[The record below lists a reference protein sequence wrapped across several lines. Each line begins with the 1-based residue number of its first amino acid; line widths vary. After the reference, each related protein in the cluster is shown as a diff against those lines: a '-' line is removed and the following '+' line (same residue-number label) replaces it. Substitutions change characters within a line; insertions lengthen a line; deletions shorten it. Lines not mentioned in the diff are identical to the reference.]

1 MQKKLETFLPL
12 FPNKRVFS
20 YFVLEES
27 GECLISIFFNSQC
40 KKHHRNQS
48 KNDLFSHLIIFST
61 AHHDL
66 ALPGA
71 PALPP
76 LGSRTALAG

>member
-27 GECLISIFFNSQC
+27 GECLISIFFLIPNV
-40 KKHHRNQS
+40 
-48 KNDLFSHLIIFST
+48 KNITEIRAKIICFLT
-61 AHHDL
+61 
-66 ALPGA
+66 
-71 PALPP
+71 
-76 LGSRTALAG
+76 